1 MKVGKR
7 PHGANIRMIQQVLSN
22 KLEINIST
30 FANVQNLLY
39 LAIE

>member
-1 MKVGKR
+1 MNVGKS

-22 KLEINIST
+22 KLEINISA
-30 FANVQNLLY
+30 FANVQYLLY